1 MNEIVPVRTIGGY
14 VPMVDGPEKVSGR
27 AKYTADLA
35 APGMLAAR
43 IFRSPYAH
51 AEILEVD
58 VSEAA
63 KLPGVKAIVTGADCD
78 KTFGVLPIART
89 EHPLARDRVRY
100 CGEPVAAVAAVD
112 DATAK
117 EALRRI
123 KLKVRELPAYP
134 SARAAMAPDAIDLHG
149 HRPKNIERDVFF
161 ELGDVDAAF
170 AAADLVREGT
180 YNCAEV
186 CQNQME
192 MHAAVADYDVE
203 RDRMTVHASTQVP
216 YYVHLMLSQILGMD
230 MSRIR
235 VVKPYVGGG
244 FGCRTETLNVELIA
258 ALLAHKAGGC
268 VRLVVNREETF
279 ITHRGRPETDIRLK
293 IGMRRDGRITA
304 VECECIQRGGAHSGY
319 GVVTILYAGSMLYA
333 IYDLHNVKYV
343 GQRVLTNTP
352 PCGAFRGHGTVDI
365 RFAFESLLDEMAQA
379 LAVDPFALRRA
390 NLLTAPAFTDNDLMV
405 NSYGLP
411 ECLDWVEAA
420 SGWKA
425 RRGKLPRGKGLGM
438 ACSHYISGASK
449 PVNWTGEPHATVKL
463 KLDFDGSIV
472 LLTGA
477 AEIGQ
482 GSSTILVQSVAE
494 VLGLDLSRIRIVTGD
509 SDVVPKDNGSYSSRV
524 TFIVGNAAIDAARN
538 LKAVLVAAAAR
549 RLEAKPEEIECLGE
563 LYRAGAQDKG
573 LTFNEVV
580 AEALKDSGTVIVG
593 GTYSTIPE
601 SHGGKKYR
609 GAAIG
614 GTMGYSYSAQVVEVS
629 VDEETGV
636 VTVDKVWVAHDCG
649 KALNRLTV
657 EGQVQ
662 GSVWM
667 GMGQAMSE
675 EAAYHGG
682 LMLTANMLD
691 YRVPTIQDSPPIEV
705 GIVESNDPHGPFGA
719 KEAGEGSLAAFL
731 PALTNAIADATGLRF
746 NDLPVTPD
754 RVFAAMENAS
764 RADAEGATAALDG
777 RAAVLR
783 SHSPAHARRV
793 DPRPRATFRQQSPW
807 RRHRPDGEYP
817 ARHRRAAGARRDQR
831 RQRTARH
838 QGGRAYARDRRRGDA
853 LRPCRASGNGA
864 PLPGGGAGGR
874 AYRRPDPPQHG
885 DGRRQSRP
893 RHPLHLLQSERMV
906 AGREPSLPQ
915 DHRRNLPRR
924 AEEPRRLLRHFQ
936 RRPRPGAAD
945 ARRRDRYCR
954 TGRPPDHAAC
964 RSLYR
969 LCAPG
974 RAGDGD
980 ARRRQIFPVAAPG
993 RDHHRGAG
1001 EKHARP
1007 ALGLRQDPYPPLDR
1021 ISGHRRRRGAA
1032 ARGRDPR
1039 GSARRLHRH
1048 QSAPGA
1054 ARRHRRTLRRRARCA
1069 GLRRARRSRA
1079 RPDHGDEDD
1088 VHARPLP
1095 PARRRRSGA
1104 APAAAAVRRVVG
1116 RFAPSPYPSTLIA
1129 VQRARRGD
1137 GISPRIPAA

>member
-1 MNEIVPVRTIGGY
+1 MNEITPAHNIGSY

-27 AKYTADLA
+27 AKYTADLIL
-35 APGMLAAR
+35 PGMLAGR
-43 IFRSPYAH
+43 IFRSPYSH
-51 AEILEVD
+51 AEILEID
-58 VSEAA
+58 VAEAA

-78 KTFGVLPIART
+78 KTFGVLPVART
-89 EHPLARDRVRY
+89 EHVLARERARY
-100 CGEPVAAVAAVD
+100 RGEPLAAVAAID

-123 KLKVRELPAYP
+123 KLKVRELPAYHT
-134 SARAAMAPDAIDLHG
+134 AQQALVQGAIAIHD
-149 HRPKNIERDVFF
+149 HRPHNLERDVLF
-161 ELGDVDAAF
+161 ELGNVEAAF

-192 MHAAVADYDVE
+192 MHAAIADYDAV

-216 YYVHLMLSQILGMD
+216 YYVHLMLAQILEMD

-235 VVKPYVGGG
+235 VIKPHVGGG
-244 FGCRTETLNVELIA
+244 FGCRTEALNVELIA
-258 ALLAHKAGGC
+258 ALLARKAGGC

-293 IGMRRDGRITA
+293 IGMRKDGRITG

-319 GVVTILYAGSMLYA
+319 GIVTILYAGSMLYA
-333 IYDLHNVKYV
+333 IYDLDNVKYI
-343 GQRVLTNTP
+343 GKRVLTNTP
-352 PCGAFRGHGTVDI
+352 PCGAFRGHGTVDM
-365 RFAFESLLDEMAQA
+365 RFAFESLLDDMARA
-379 LAVDPFALRRA
+379 LRLDPFAVRRA
-390 NLLTAPAFTDNDLMV
+390 NFLRAPTFTPNDLMV

-411 ECLDWVEAA
+411 ECLDWVERE

-425 RRGKLPRGKGLGM
+425 RKGKLPRGKGLGM

-482 GSSTILVQSVAE
+482 GSSTVLVQSVAE
-494 VLGLDLSRIRIVTGD
+494 VLGLDLSRIRIISGD
-509 SDVVPKDNGSYSSRV
+509 SEVVPKDNGSYSSRV
-524 TFIVGNAAIDAARN
+524 TFMVGNAAIEAAQN
-538 LKAVLVAAAAR
+538 LKAVLIAAAAR
-549 RLEAKPEEIECLGE
+549 KLEAKPSEIECLGE

-580 AEALKDSGTVIVG
+580 TEALKDTGTITVTG
-593 GTYSTIPE
+593 NYSTIPE

-614 GTMGYSYSAQVVEVS
+614 GTMGYSYSAQVVEVT

-675 EAAYHGG
+675 EAAYHDG

-705 GIVESNDPHGPFGA
+705 GIIESIDPHGPFGA

-754 RVFAAMENAS
+754 RVFAEVEK
-764 RADAEGATAALDG
+764 R
-777 RAAVLR
+777 
-783 SHSPAHARRV
+783 
-793 DPRPRATFRQQSPW
+793 
-807 RRHRPDGEYP
+807 
-817 ARHRRAAGARRDQR
+817 
-831 RQRTARH
+831 
-838 QGGRAYARDRRRGDA
+838 ARDGK
-853 LRPCRASGNGA
+853 LN
-864 PLPGGGAGGR
+864 
-874 AYRRPDPPQHG
+874 
-885 DGRRQSRP
+885 
-893 RHPLHLLQSERMV
+893 
-906 AGREPSLPQ
+906 
-915 DHRRNLPRR
+915 
-924 AEEPRRLLRHFQ
+924 
-936 RRPRPGAAD
+936 
-945 ARRRDRYCR
+945 
-954 TGRPPDHAAC
+954 
-964 RSLYR
+964 
-969 LCAPG
+969 
-974 RAGDGD
+974 GDGD
-980 ARRRQIFPVAAPG
+980 
-993 RDHHRGAG
+993 
-1001 EKHARP
+1001 
-1007 ALGLRQDPYPPLDR
+1007 
-1021 ISGHRRRRGAA
+1021 
-1032 ARGRDPR
+1032 
-1039 GSARRLHRH
+1039 
-1048 QSAPGA
+1048 
-1054 ARRHRRTLRRRARCA
+1054 
-1069 GLRRARRSRA
+1069 
-1079 RPDHGDEDD
+1079 
-1088 VHARPLP
+1088 
-1095 PARRRRSGA
+1095 RSG
-1104 APAAAAVRRVVG
+1104 
-1116 RFAPSPYPSTLIA
+1116 
-1129 VQRARRGD
+1129 
-1137 GISPRIPAA
+1137 GIS